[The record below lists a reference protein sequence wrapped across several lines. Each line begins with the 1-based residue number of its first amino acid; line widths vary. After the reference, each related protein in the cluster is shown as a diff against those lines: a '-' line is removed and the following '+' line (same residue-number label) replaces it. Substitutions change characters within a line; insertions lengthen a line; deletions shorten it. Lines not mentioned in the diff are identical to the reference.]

1 LTDNVTDIVILGAG
15 LAGGN
20 AAKALREEGYDRR
33 LVLLGDEPGVPFGRP
48 PLSKTY
54 LRGEEAL
61 SGWLVEPPDWYAK
74 HDVEFLR
81 STATRI
87 DAAGHRVELRT
98 GEVVNYSKVLIATG
112 GRNRLLK
119 IPGADL
125 PGVYQLRTVAECDA
139 IKQAAGVGRRAVVV
153 GMGFIGSE
161 VAASLRQL
169 GVSITAVLPE
179 SAPLEYV
186 LGPEMGEVMTGIHV
200 DHGVELIT
208 HEQVVRFEG
217 TGHVERAITK
227 GGRQIDCDFAIVA
240 IGIQPNVEILTGTG
254 VAVENGVLVDPAL
267 RTNVP
272 DIYAAGDVANHMHPL
287 FGRVRVEHYNN
298 AEKQGAA
305 AGRSMLAPLE
315 YTYIHS
321 FWSDQ
326 YEHKLEYVGYVHRWD
341 DFIIRGSLKD
351 RKLVGFYLV
360 DGTLKAAVGFD
371 RGGDPELDVDG
382 EMAKAGRLIAR
393 GARPAPGALADEN
406 QDLALL

>member
-1 LTDNVTDIVILGAG
+1 
-15 LAGGN
+15 
-20 AAKALREEGYDRR
+20 
-33 LVLLGDEPGVPFGRP
+33 
-48 PLSKTY
+48 
-54 LRGEEAL
+54 
-61 SGWLVEPPDWYAK
+61 
-74 HDVEFLR
+74 
-81 STATRI
+81 
-87 DAAGHRVELRT
+87 
-98 GEVVNYSKVLIATG
+98 
-112 GRNRLLK
+112 
-119 IPGADL
+119 
-125 PGVYQLRTVAECDA
+125 
-139 IKQAAGVGRRAVVV
+139 
-153 GMGFIGSE
+153 
-161 VAASLRQL
+161 
-169 GVSITAVLPE
+169 
-179 SAPLEYV
+179 
-186 LGPEMGEVMTGIHV
+186 
-200 DHGVELIT
+200 
-208 HEQVVRFEG
+208 
-217 TGHVERAITK
+217 
-227 GGRQIDCDFAIVA
+227 
-240 IGIQPNVEILTGTG
+240 
-254 VAVENGVLVDPAL
+254 
-267 RTNVP
+267 
-272 DIYAAGDVANHMHPL
+272 MHPL